1 MAAGQ
6 WSDQEKD
13 ILAYSLKYFEIH
25 AAQRMSVFNFFIV
38 LSTIIL
44 TGLATCVFGD
54 EMYVPIGVPLG
65 LLLTALALTF
75 WKLDQRTSFL
85 VKRAEKALEH
95 LETVHFP
102 AFAQIISNE
111 PKEFENLNDTLS
123 FYRKHWTYSRSLGLV
138 FLVVGIMG
146 VAGTVLAGSKASGIV
161 DWFDKAEHRANRS
174 FNVEIVQPQS
184 EKALAQAP
192 VPPEDKKEKTRSGGP
207 AHTPH

>member
-1 MAAGQ
+1 MAVRR
-6 WSDQEKD
+6 WSEEEKD

-54 EMYVPIGVPLG
+54 DMYAPIGVPLG

-95 LETVHFP
+95 LETDHFP
-102 AFAQIISNE
+102 PFAQIISNE
-111 PKEFENLNDTLS
+111 PKEFNKLNELLS
-123 FYRKHWTYSRSLGLV
+123 FPRKHWTYSRSLGLV
-138 FLVVGIMG
+138 FLVVGTMG
-146 VAGTVLAGSKASGIV
+146 VAGTLVAGSKAFGIV
-161 DWFDKAEHRANRS
+161 DWFDKAEDKANPT
-174 FNVEIVQPQS
+174 FDVQIVQPPA
-184 EKALAQAP
+184 EKPVAQDAF
-192 VPPEDKKEKTRSGGP
+192 PPKVEKEPTPSGGP
-207 AHTPH
+207 PQTPN